1 MRAAFLKT
9 EGRLVM
15 IDAQMPTIQSPD
27 QILIKVRTVGVCGS
41 EVHAFHGSHPF
52 RKAPVILGHEMA
64 GDVVSVGQ
72 SVVNFKTGDRVI
84 VDPQWACGE
93 CTYCRTGDINLC
105 PSKRMLGTS
114 LWPGAF
120 GEYITAPEK
129 SVLLL
134 PDSLSYMQGS
144 LIEPLSVAVHVA
156 RRANVSDHKSVA
168 ILGTGSVGSM
178 LVGVCHAYGAKPVVA
193 VDIHEHCLDIAH
205 KRMGATHGLLAPDEK
220 LADRVNDLT
229 NGEGVDIAFVTADEP
244 TLVAQ
249 GIEMAKRR
257 GRIMLVALL
266 RGSPLRLTAYEILR
280 KELEIVGN
288 MSTNHENV
296 QRAIALAVSGQV
308 DVNAIATH
316 VLPIEEA
323 QRGMELAS
331 TKDENAIKVILSFG
345 AA

>member
-1 MRAAFLKT
+1 MRAAFLET

-15 IDAQMPTIQSPD
+15 IDAQMPTIQSPN

-64 GDVVSVGQ
+64 GDVVSVGE

-93 CTYCRTGDINLC
+93 CAYCRAGDINLC
-105 PSKRMLGTS
+105 PSKKMLGTS
-114 LWPGAF
+114 VWPGAF

-129 SVLLL
+129 SVLRL
-134 PDSLSYMQGS
+134 PDSLSYTQGS

-156 RRANVSDHKSVA
+156 RRANVSAHKSVA

-193 VDIHEHCLDIAH
+193 VDIHEHCLDIARE
-205 KRMGATHGLLAPDEK
+205 RMGATHVLLVPDEK

-229 NGEGVDIAFVTADEP
+229 NGEGVDVAFVTADEP
-244 TLVAQ
+244 TLVTQ
-249 GIEMAKRR
+249 GMEMAKRR

-266 RGSPLRLTAYEILR
+266 TGSPLRLTAYEILR

-288 MSTNHENV
+288 MNTNHENV
-296 QRAIALAVSGQV
+296 QRAIALVVSGQV
-308 DVNAIATH
+308 DVSAIATH

-331 TKDENAIKVILSFG
+331 TKDNNAIKVILSFG
-345 AA
+345 SA

>member
-41 EVHAFHGSHPF
+41 EVHAFQGSHPF

-64 GDVVSVGQ
+64 GDVVSVGE

-93 CTYCRTGDINLC
+93 CAYCRTGDINLC
-105 PSKRMLGTS
+105 PSKKMLGTS
-114 LWPGAF
+114 VWPGAF

-129 SVLLL
+129 SVLRL
-134 PDSLSYMQGS
+134 PDSLSYTQGS

-156 RRANVSDHKSVA
+156 RRANVSAHKSVA

-193 VDIHEHCLDIAH
+193 VDIHQHCLDIAC

-229 NGEGVDIAFVTADEP
+229 NGEGVDVAFVTADEP
-244 TLVAQ
+244 TLVTQ
-249 GIEMAKRR
+249 GMEMAKRR

-266 RGSPLRLTAYEILR
+266 TGSPLRLTAYEILR

-308 DVNAIATH
+308 DVNAVATH

-331 TKDENAIKVILSFG
+331 TKDDNAIKVILSFG
-345 AA
+345 AT

>member
-64 GDVVSVGQ
+64 GDVVSVGE

-93 CTYCRTGDINLC
+93 CAYCRTGEINLC
-105 PSKRMLGTS
+105 PSKKMLGTS
-114 LWPGAF
+114 VWPGAF
-120 GEYITAPEK
+120 GEYVIAPEK
-129 SVLLL
+129 SVLRL
-134 PDSLSYMQGS
+134 PDSLSYTQGS

-156 RRANVSDHKSVA
+156 RRANVSAHKSVA

-178 LVGVCHAYGAKPVVA
+178 LVGVCYAYGAKPVVA
-193 VDIHEHCLDIAH
+193 VDIHEHCLDIAR
-205 KRMGATHGLLAPDEK
+205 KRMGATHGLLVPDEK
-220 LADRVNDLT
+220 LADRVIDLT
-229 NGEGVDIAFVTADEP
+229 NSEGVDVAFVTADEP
-244 TLVAQ
+244 TLVTQ
-249 GIEMAKRR
+249 GMEMAKRR

-266 RGSPLRLTAYEILR
+266 TGSPLRLTAYEILR

-288 MSTNHENV
+288 MNTNHENV

-331 TKDENAIKVILSFG
+331 TKDNNAIKVILSFG
-345 AA
+345 AT